1 MGMVVFSEMNLFV
14 TIFILDPPKLKDS
27 KLMLSNMNFPL
38 DVGMYD
44 YSN

>member
-1 MGMVVFSEMNLFV
+1 MGMVFFSEMNLFV
-14 TIFILDPPKLKDS
+14 TLFILDPPKLKAW
-27 KLMLSNMNFPL
+27 KLMLSNMNIPL